1 MRKFLLNF
9 MGNVYVWLDKG
20 VKYDT
25 KEILGVKID
34 EDFQKMSRR
43 EVYHHIEKAFGM
55 EHDAFWTLAST
66 QKIRLGCQ
74 LARNMRDKK

>member
-9 MGNVYVWLDKG
+9 MGNFYVWLDKG

-25 KEILGVKID
+25 EEILGVKID
-34 EDFQKMSRR
+34 EDFQTMSRR
-43 EVYHHIEKAFGM
+43 EVCHHIEKAFGL
-55 EHDAFWTLAST
+55 EHDAFWNLAST

>member
-1 MRKFLLNF
+1 MRQFLLNF

-25 KEILGVKID
+25 EEILGVKID
-34 EDFQKMSRR
+34 EDFQKMGRR
-43 EVYHHIEKAFGM
+43 DVCKHIEKSFGL
-55 EHDAFWTLAST
+55 EEDAFRNLAST

>member
-1 MRKFLLNF
+1 

-25 KEILGVKID
+25 EEILGVKID
-34 EDFQKMSRR
+34 EDFQKMGRR
-43 EVYHHIEKAFGM
+43 DVCKHIEKSFDL
-55 EHDAFWTLAST
+55 EEDAFWNLAST

-74 LARNMRDKK
+74 LARNMRDKE

>member
-25 KEILGVKID
+25 EEILGVKID
-34 EDFQKMSRR
+34 EDFQKMGRR
-43 EVYHHIEKAFGM
+43 DVCKHIEKSFDL
-55 EHDAFWTLAST
+55 EEDAVWNLAST

>member
-25 KEILGVKID
+25 EEILGVKID
-34 EDFQKMSRR
+34 EDFQKMGRR
-43 EVYHHIEKAFGM
+43 DVCKHIEKSFDL
-55 EHDAFWTLAST
+55 EEDAFWNLAST

-74 LARNMRDKK
+74 LARNMRYKK